1 MLPKLGETAS
11 ITKKITLESIK
22 TFAETV
28 GDFNPLHF
36 DDEFAKNEGFDERI
50 AHGMLVGSL
59 VSTVLGNKLPGPG
72 TIYLGQSFNFIAPV
86 YVNDIIRVQVKII
99 HVRDDK
105 PIITLST
112 VCINQDGENVLEGE
126 AVVAVK
132 NE

>member
-59 VSTVLGNKLPGPG
+59 VSIVLGTKQGAQDVPQRRINCR
-72 TIYLGQSFNFIAPV
+72 
-86 YVNDIIRVQVKII
+86 YVQLVKDVP
-99 HVRDDK
+99 HRSPSLKV
-105 PIITLST
+105 
-112 VCINQDGENVLEGE
+112 ENVPHPLHRFISMGLDFGDIFWGNINAE
-126 AVVAVK
+126 AWRK
-132 NE
+132 GF